1 MTSEVIMR
9 PDLEATAASKAI
21 KMAVID
27 NMHMDTRVFE
37 VADFIIE
44 VK

>member
-1 MTSEVIMR
+1 MTSEANMR
-9 PDLEATAASKAI
+9 PDLEATQASGAI
-21 KMAVID
+21 KIEATV

-37 VADFIIE
+37 VADFIAA